1 MPSPF
6 GRPSPSTRTTSS
18 ASRMATPATSR
29 GRAGSCRT
37 ARPPPDATLWGR
49 LAPELDASRALAR
62 IEGRLR
68 GARGP
73 TLDAAVAQVE
83 AAAVARALDR
93 VAVQRAAAQRAAAV
107 RAAVVNG
114 HDRAVDANEQNRG
127 VADDDRGG
135 LAVHLGGGRCVGPVL
150 RAGVEHGLIDAHT
163 SAEAQ
168 VTAEVAR
175 HAEQPTR
182 GERERHAAGPSAPP
196 PGGQ

>member
-6 GRPSPSTRTTSS
+6 GGPGPTTSPPPSPPRPPP
-18 ASRMATPATSR
+18 PATSR
-29 GRAGSCRT
+29 ARAGSCRT
-37 ARPPPDATLWGR
+37 ARPPPDAALSGR
-49 LAPELDASRALAR
+49 LAPQLDASRALAR
-62 IEGRLR
+62 VEGRLR

-93 VAVQRAAAQRAAAV
+93 VAVQRTAAQRAAAV
-107 RAAVVNG
+107 RAAVVDG
-114 HDRAVDANEQNRG
+114 HDRAVDANEQNRR
-127 VADDDRGG
+127 VADDDRGW
-135 LAVHLGGGRCVGPVL
+135 LAANLGGGRCVGPVL
-150 RAGVEHGLIDAHT
+150 RAGVEHRLIDADT

-168 VTAEVAR
+168 VTAEVAG
-175 HAEQPTR
+175 HPEQPTR